1 MDPFSKIYYYD
12 NQYYPCSIKDC
23 VSEVFAFVLY
33 KYDSKVK
40 NTILYIGYLV
50 ELVWAKLRRE
60 LMQLFVGQKVIY
72 IKYAPKH
79 YDTIFLTI

>member
-1 MDPFSKIYYYD
+1 MGRFSKNYYYD
-12 NQYYPCSIKDC
+12 NQYYPGSIKDC
-23 VSEVFAFVLY
+23 ASEVFAFVLY